1 MENLNFDNDAIIDP
15 KDEAI
20 ENLRQQL
27 AEANRRDAFKADQLD
42 QLGDAIM
49 ALIGDKVEALAE
61 SKADD
66 AVDGAFRDF
75 NNDFNIYDHQSEIED
90 MIKIACHR
98 SRRRR
103 QPRSRRIH
111 RSRSFSRGNRHD
123 RRISPAQANNAPR
136 WYII

>member
-27 AEANRRDAFKADQLD
+27 AEANRRDDLKADQLD
-42 QLGDAIM
+42 RLGDAIM

-61 SKADD
+61 AKADD

-75 NNDFNIYDHQSEIED
+75 NNDFNIYDHQLQ
-90 MIKIACHR
+90 M
-98 SRRRR
+98 
-103 QPRSRRIH
+103 P
-111 RSRSFSRGNRHD
+111 SFQGMYHT
-123 RRISPAQANNAPR
+123 NAASH
-136 WYII
+136 

>member
-1 MENLNFDNDAIIDP
+1 MENLNFDNDSIIDP

-20 ENLRQQL
+20 ENLRRQL

-75 NNDFNIYDHQSEIED
+75 NNDFNIYDHQSEIDD
-90 MIKIACHR
+90 MINDRLPAV
-98 SRRRR
+98 
-103 QPRSRRIH
+103 QDEDE
-111 RSRSFSRGNRHD
+111 NREAVESIVREVLAGATVTID
-123 RRISPAQANNAPR
+123 V
-136 WYII
+136 

>member
-27 AEANRRDAFKADQLD
+27 AEANRRDDLKADQLD
-42 QLGDAIM
+42 RLGDAIM

-61 SKADD
+61 AKADD

-75 NNDFNIYDHQSEIED
+75 NNDFNIYDHQSEIDD
-90 MIKIACHR
+90 MIDDRLPSAPDEDDHR
-98 SRRRR
+98 EAVEAIVREILSGATVT
-103 QPRSRRIH
+103 I
-111 RSRSFSRGNRHD
+111 D
-123 RRISPAQANNAPR
+123 V
-136 WYII
+136 

>member
-1 MENLNFDNDAIIDP
+1 MENLNFDNDASIDP

-20 ENLRQQL
+20 ENLRRQL
-27 AEANRRDAFKADQLD
+27 DEANRRDAFKAEQLD

-75 NNDFNIYDHQSEIED
+75 NNDFNIHDYQSEIDD
-90 MIKIACHR
+90 MINDRLPAV
-98 SRRRR
+98 
-103 QPRSRRIH
+103 QDEDD
-111 RSRSFSRGNRHD
+111 NREAVESIVREVLAGATVTID
-123 RRISPAQANNAPR
+123 V
-136 WYII
+136 